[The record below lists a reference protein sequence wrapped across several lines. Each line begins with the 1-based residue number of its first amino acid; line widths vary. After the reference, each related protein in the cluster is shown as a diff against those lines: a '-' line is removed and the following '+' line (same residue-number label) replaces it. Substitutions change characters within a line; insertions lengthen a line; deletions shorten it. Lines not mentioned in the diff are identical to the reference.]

1 MKTTIL
7 IIIAV
12 AALVM
17 NPVAFVLMGVDKKRA
32 RKGAWRIPEKTLF
45 LPPGAMHPGVAQKH
59 PVFLRG
65 HKIRVRV
72 TELRSQGVFA
82 PGGGKTQ
89 LFQFRRR
96 GNVGCGK
103 GDDLHCRPSKNV
115 RMAVSNASR
124 QTR

>member
-45 LPPGAMHPGVAQKH
+45 LATACFGGLGGTLGMFLLRHKTKHWYFRLGFPALLVLQVVVVAALI
-59 PVFLRG
+59 VL
-65 HKIRVRV
+65 
-72 TELRSQGVFA
+72 L
-82 PGGGKTQ
+82 
-89 LFQFRRR
+89 
-96 GNVGCGK
+96 
-103 GDDLHCRPSKNV
+103 
-115 RMAVSNASR
+115 
-124 QTR
+124 